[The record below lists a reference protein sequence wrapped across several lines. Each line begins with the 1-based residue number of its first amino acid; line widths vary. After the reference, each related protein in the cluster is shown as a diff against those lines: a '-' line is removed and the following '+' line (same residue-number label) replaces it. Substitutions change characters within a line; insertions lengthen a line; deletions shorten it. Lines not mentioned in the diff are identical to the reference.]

1 MADDTFV
8 PKTPEQI
15 DLMRRAGLIVAD
27 ALAAV
32 REAVKPGVSTAELD
46 RIANDVI
53 TSAGARPSFL
63 GYHGFPATLCTSV
76 NHEVVH
82 GIPSPQ
88 AILRSGDLISID
100 CGATLDG
107 WHGDSAIT
115 VAVGE
120 VMPQVARLAK
130 VCEDAMWA
138 GIAAA
143 RVGGRLTDISH
154 AIEQAIRGIPKG
166 RRRPEPGRSRYGL
179 VRDYGGHGIGSDMHE
194 DPFVPNHG
202 KPGRGMPLVAGTV
215 LAIEPMISLG
225 SQATRELSDGWTVVT
240 KDSSV
245 AAHTEH
251 TFALMDD
258 GPWVL
263 TAHDGG
269 RERLG
274 DLVSARAKV
283 S

>member
-1 MADDTFV
+1 MSSESCV

-15 DLMRRAGLIVAD
+15 ELMRRAGLIVAD

-53 TSAGARPSFL
+53 TGAGAKPSFL

-88 AILRSGDLISID
+88 VLLRSGDLISID

-120 VMPQVARLAK
+120 VMPQVAKLAK

-154 AIEQAIRGIPKG
+154 AIELAIRGIPKG
-166 RRRPEPGRSRYGL
+166 RRRPESGRSRYGL
-179 VRDYGGHGIGSDMHE
+179 VRDYGGHGIGSQMHE

-274 DLVSARAKV
+274 DAVSARAKDD
-283 S
+283 